1 MGIPRGALRLLSPM
15 LNPMYA
21 KHIGNPAIHQKNRG
35 YRTVLSSMLR
45 AAGMKAVGLL
55 IVLSIICGCTARP
68 HVVEPAEPETEASD
82 DRTIRLYVVSHGWHV
97 GIAVAADRLSPMVPS
112 LKERFAGAE
121 YYELGWGDKG
131 FYQAREITTGVTLR
145 AIVWSRGAVVHV
157 VAVPGSPV
165 EYFRGNNVVHT
176 CINAEEAESLA
187 RYLANSFTRDTAGE
201 PIALKRGIY
210 GESRFYEGEGR
221 YHLLNTSNKWA
232 AKALKS
238 AGMAISPTF
247 KLTADSVMEF
257 VEENRR
263 DCTR

>member
-1 MGIPRGALRLLSPM
+1 
-15 LNPMYA
+15 
-21 KHIGNPAIHQKNRG
+21 
-35 YRTVLSSMLR
+35 
-45 AAGMKAVGLL
+45 MKAVGLL
-55 IVLSIICGCTARP
+55 FVLFVLYGCTAKP
-68 HVVEPAEPETEASD
+68 HVVEPDTEAD
-82 DRTIRLYVVSHGWHV
+82 GERTVRLYVVSHGWHV
-97 GIAVAADRLSPMVPS
+97 GVAIAADQLNPVVPA
-112 LKERFAGAE
+112 LKERFDGAE

-131 FYQAREITTGVTLR
+131 FYQAPEITTGVTLR

-157 VAVPGSPV
+157 VAVPGSPA
-165 EYFRGNNVVHT
+165 EYFGSNDLVHT
-176 CINAEEAESLA
+176 RINAEEAESLA
-187 RYLANSFTRDTAGE
+187 RYLASSFTRDAKGDLVG
-201 PIALKRGIY
+201 LKRGIY
-210 GESRFYEGEGR
+210 GESQFYEGEGR